1 MNRNYLIICLC
12 CVLAL
17 NGLGIQELK
26 KQRIELK
33 PETEELIK
41 RENEKKVIQR
51 NSKEKMEETSESKS
65 ESEEK
70 RTKAEKSETKEANQE
85 LEISVAI
92 MTGQYTSY
100 FHERVELEFESDY
113 QEENSGKLYL
123 ANEKLVLEKEEGL
136 PEAGSLVLSP
146 VDRTKENR
154 IRVLS
159 VERGQGTPSYG
170 GTLIIGKEKDG
181 W

>member
-26 KQRIELK
+26 
-33 PETEELIK
+33 K

-70 RTKAEKSETKEANQE
+70 KTKA
-85 LEISVAI
+85 
-92 MTGQYTSY
+92 
-100 FHERVELEFESDY
+100 
-113 QEENSGKLYL
+113 
-123 ANEKLVLEKEEGL
+123 
-136 PEAGSLVLSP
+136 
-146 VDRTKENR
+146 
-154 IRVLS
+154 
-159 VERGQGTPSYG
+159 
-170 GTLIIGKEKDG
+170 
-181 W
+181 

>member
-70 RTKAEKSETKEANQE
+70 KNKGRKIRNKRSKSGVRNF
-85 LEISVAI
+85 
-92 MTGQYTSY
+92 GCNY
-100 FHERVELEFESDY
+100 
-113 QEENSGKLYL
+113 
-123 ANEKLVLEKEEGL
+123 
-136 PEAGSLVLSP
+136 
-146 VDRTKENR
+146 DRTVYILFFMN
-154 IRVLS
+154 
-159 VERGQGTPSYG
+159 G
-170 GTLIIGKEKDG
+170 
-181 W
+181 

>member
-33 PETEELIK
+33 PKTEELIK

-51 NSKEKMEETSESKS
+51 SFNEKLEETSENKS
-65 ESEEK
+65 ETEEK
-70 RTKAEKSETKEANQE
+70 KTKAEKSEIKEANQE

-100 FHERVELEFESDY
+100 FHERIELEFESDIRKKTV
-113 QEENSGKLYL
+113 ENF
-123 ANEKLVLEKEEGL
+123 
-136 PEAGSLVLSP
+136 
-146 VDRTKENR
+146 
-154 IRVLS
+154 I
-159 VERGQGTPSYG
+159 
-170 GTLIIGKEKDG
+170 
-181 W
+181 

>member
-65 ESEEK
+65 
-70 RTKAEKSETKEANQE
+70 
-85 LEISVAI
+85 
-92 MTGQYTSY
+92 
-100 FHERVELEFESDY
+100 
-113 QEENSGKLYL
+113 
-123 ANEKLVLEKEEGL
+123 
-136 PEAGSLVLSP
+136 
-146 VDRTKENR
+146 DRTVY
-154 IRVLS
+154 ILFS
-159 VERGQGTPSYG
+159 
-170 GTLIIGKEKDG
+170 
-181 W
+181 